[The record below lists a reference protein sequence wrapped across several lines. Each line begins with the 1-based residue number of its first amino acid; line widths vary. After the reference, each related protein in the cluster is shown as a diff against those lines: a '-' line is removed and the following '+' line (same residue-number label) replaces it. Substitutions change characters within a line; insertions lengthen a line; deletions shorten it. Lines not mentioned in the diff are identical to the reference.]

1 MQALEQVHYFQKQ
14 LNKHQKIFDEAKT
27 QYPSVKRELAELESK
42 LSFLQ
47 KIFGSKKYKRLSN
60 NFEELLKTL
69 KTSEKVIK
77 KTKYKQRQ
85 ALRNHL
91 KGKDSEYR
99 LLYSQTQ
106 KALSGPI
113 EFIATGT
120 SLNGT
125 VARGYAGRI
134 YNESYIMCDRS
145 DFIYNSNAPNR
156 IFGFKGKINPYGEIE
171 LKTSDHKFHVEV
183 GFDKIYTKFVGQ
195 IDEQGFVHV
204 KADKT
209 SSDIGLGNRSITRI
223 QAKFSP
229 SRKER
234 YSKAINA
241 LIQYENDFL
250 KSIS

>member
-1 MQALEQVHYFQKQ
+1 MQALDQVHYFQKQ
-14 LNKHQKIFDEAKT
+14 LEKNQKRFDDAKS
-27 QYPSVKRELAELESK
+27 QYPSVKRELGELK
-42 LSFLQ
+42 NRLSFFQ
-47 KIFGSKKYKRLSN
+47 KLFGSKKYKRLSN
-60 NFEELLKTL
+60 DFDELVKTL

-77 KTKYKQRQ
+77 KTKRKQRQ
-85 ALRNHL
+85 ALRDHL

-99 LLYSQTQ
+99 SLYSQTQ

-125 VARGYAGRI
+125 VARGYSGKI

-156 IFGFKGKINPYGEIE
+156 IFGFTGKINPYGEIE

-209 SSDIGLGNRSITRI
+209 SSDIGLGNRAITRI
-223 QAKFSP
+223 QAKFPP
-229 SRKER
+229 SHQER

-241 LIQYENDFL
+241 LFQYENDFL